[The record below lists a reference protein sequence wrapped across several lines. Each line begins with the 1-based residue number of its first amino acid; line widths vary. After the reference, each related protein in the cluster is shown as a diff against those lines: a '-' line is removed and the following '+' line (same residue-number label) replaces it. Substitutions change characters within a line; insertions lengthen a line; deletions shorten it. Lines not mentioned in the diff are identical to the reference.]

1 MHVSVEATCSSD
13 TGKCWSGFHANP
25 GQSSLQPWPRIAK
38 ETHSSGLLA
47 VLATR
52 QKRRVSMLRS
62 KMATLLTIVSAM
74 LISAGMTWQQ
84 RLLFIGGI
92 AFGVVVEALPSLVD
106 ELKERVAEWRRF
118 RQFSVKTKAAKQYNN
133 PVTALRAWHRELD

>member
-1 MHVSVEATCSSD
+1 
-13 TGKCWSGFHANP
+13 
-25 GQSSLQPWPRIAK
+25 
-38 ETHSSGLLA
+38 
-47 VLATR
+47 
-52 QKRRVSMLRS
+52 MLRS

-118 RQFSVKTKAAKQYNN
+118 RQFSEGG
-133 PVTALRAWHRELD
+133 VTVQQPGDGSPSLAPRT